1 MNELEILA
9 ISLCKG
15 YIGPLLSYL
24 EDCGAKDIDDVKIL
38 LKAPI
43 LYCISEFN
51 EGYSRDNVQEL
62 NKTILTIKN
71 KYLKEM
77 VM

>member
-15 YIGPLLSYL
+15 YVGPLLNYL
-24 EDCGAKDIDDVKIL
+24 EDCGAKNMDDIKIL

-43 LYCISEFN
+43 LYCVSEFN
-51 EGYSRDNVQEL
+51 DGYSRDNVQEL
-62 NKTILTIKN
+62 NKTILTIKS
-71 KYLKEM
+71 KML
-77 VM
+77 